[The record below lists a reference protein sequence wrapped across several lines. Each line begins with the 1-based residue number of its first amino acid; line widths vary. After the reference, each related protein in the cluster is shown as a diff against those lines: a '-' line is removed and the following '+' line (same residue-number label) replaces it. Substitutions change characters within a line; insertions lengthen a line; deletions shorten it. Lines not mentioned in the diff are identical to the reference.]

1 MAGERPYDCAMAG
14 VFLDDRPL
22 TLVGQYRRVI
32 RLRHY
37 SRRTEVAYIAWV
49 RRFVRFHGMQHP
61 RAMNPAH
68 VRDFLSHLSIK
79 EKVSAS
85 TQNQALAALLF
96 LYRDVLRMPL
106 PWLHGIERAKRPHRL
121 PTVLTRE
128 EAWQVIEGLSGSSH
142 LLAILMYGSGL
153 RVTEAVSLRVKDV
166 DVQSRAVT
174 VRSGKGEKD
183 RVTVLPERLV
193 EPLVDKLD
201 RSRRCWMEDLRDPR
215 FAVDLPDGFARKS
228 PNAGRQFGWYW
239 VFPATRVYRD
249 EKSGELRRHH
259 LHQTGVQRAVALAA
273 GAANITKRVTCHTF
287 RHSFATH
294 LLEAGYDIRT
304 IQELMGHADVST
316 TMLYT
321 HVLNRGGRGVR
332 SPADS

>member
-1 MAGERPYDCAMAG
+1 MPVA
-14 VFLDDRPL
+14 LDDRPL
-22 TLVGQYRRVI
+22 TLVSQYRRVI
-32 RLRHY
+32 RLRHF
-37 SRRTEVAYIAWV
+37 SPRTEAAYVAWL

-61 RAMNPAH
+61 RAMTAGH
-68 VRDFLSHLSIK
+68 VRDFLSHLSSRQR
-79 EKVSAS
+79 VSAS

-106 PWLHGIERAKRPHRL
+106 PWLHGLERAKRPRRL
-121 PTVLTRE
+121 PSVLTRE
-128 EAWQVIEGLSGSSH
+128 DAWRVIDALSGSSQ

-166 DVQSRAVT
+166 DLKMRSLT
-174 VRSGKGEKD
+174 VRAGKGDKD

-193 EPLVDKLD
+193 EPLEEQLADA
-201 RSRRCWMEDLRDPR
+201 RRCWVADLRDPQ
-215 FAVDLPDGFARKS
+215 FAVALPDRLARKV
-228 PNAGRQFGWYW
+228 PNLGRQFAWYW
-239 VFPATRVYRD
+239 IFPATRIYRD
-249 EKSGELRRHH
+249 PDTGASRRHH

-273 GAANITKRVTCHTF
+273 RATSVSKRITCHTF